1 MPKLV
6 VIEGPLKGK
15 VFDLGSKEIVFCGRS
30 PKMNDIAILEI
41 AISRKHFKIF
51 QIDRDFFIEDLNS
64 KHGTLVNGESI
75 EPGEGFQVNEGDLI
89 SVGNTM
95 MKLTDVGGKK
105 SFMKNVPLPEEM
117 LGDISS
123 KNGIKK
129 ERRSAK
135 ELELVYN
142 VSELLKKQLE
152 MEAFFK
158 EFLRLLLEAL
168 PRLDNAS
175 VFLSYYPD
183 SNIKNMV
190 EIIPNSHERSVS
202 RYKKEII
209 DRVIQEQK
217 TIRMSNTEYEL
228 PESYI
233 EKGDTLEIK
242 SVMCVPIIS
251 GEELLGAIYIE
262 SIKPYGFRKKD
273 QFLLNSL
280 VGPMAVAIEKYRL
293 TGRTLPDK
301 DNPILFRDKIINIFR
316 RN

>member
-6 VIEGPLKGK
+6 VIEGPLKDQ
-15 VFDLGSKEIVFCGRS
+15 VFDLGSKEIIFCGRS

-64 KHGTLVNGESI
+64 KHGTLVNGETI

-89 SVGNTM
+89 SVGNTV
-95 MKLTDVGGKK
+95 MKLTGVGESG
-105 SFMKNVPLPEEM
+105 SFLKNMPQPEEIP
-117 LGDISS
+117 GVTPS
-123 KNGIKK
+123 KEGIKK

-142 VSELLKKQLE
+142 VSELLRKQLE

-175 VFLSYYPD
+175 VFLTYYPE
-183 SNIKNMV
+183 SNIKNMF
-190 EIIPNSHERSVS
+190 EIIPDSYERSVS
-202 RYKKEII
+202 RYKIELIN
-209 DRVIQEQK
+209 RVILEQK

-280 VGPMAVAIEKYRL
+280 VGPMAIAIENYRL
-293 TGRTLPDK
+293 TGKALPGK

-316 RN
+316 RD